1 MCNIC
6 RVAKR
11 RSDRRRRIDEEEE
24 SEERVLSLWRASSKG
39 RSTGGSFSPSR
50 RSFLH
55 SHHPRGKRTP
65 LGDPNG
71 KGRLPSARRRR
82 VKTPASLRGLPAVAA
97 VSYLGLRGAPLY
109 RRTATL
115 DSPPLSAS
123 HSSCL
128 AASLSLS
135 LSLFLCSDSGR
146 YLATFPPILGCTWR
160 ATPPIETENGSVD
173 PGIGES
179 GIRCTRIALTFEIVA
194 FFGTFVGFLQILK
207 TTEIRIPWTSQL
219 FRESF
224 STRNIVEFRNFGI
237 FVGFKCWEM
246 TEVRN
251 RAEDLGIKIE
261 LVSSS
266 QFYQIYFIFVERYTW
281 QTAEIDRNSHN
292 FLENFIIDPRCL
304 QQENLEKI
312 DEN

>member
-1 MCNIC
+1 M
-6 RVAKR
+6 
-11 RSDRRRRIDEEEE
+11 
-24 SEERVLSLWRASSKG
+24 
-39 RSTGGSFSPSR
+39 
-50 RSFLH
+50 
-55 SHHPRGKRTP
+55 
-65 LGDPNG
+65 
-71 KGRLPSARRRR
+71 
-82 VKTPASLRGLPAVAA
+82 
-97 VSYLGLRGAPLY
+97 
-109 RRTATL
+109 
-115 DSPPLSAS
+115 
-123 HSSCL
+123 
-128 AASLSLS
+128 
-135 LSLFLCSDSGR
+135 
-146 YLATFPPILGCTWR
+146 
-160 ATPPIETENGSVD
+160 D